1 MTARGECRLILW
13 QHYDMIILLA
23 QWYSIFRQNNS
34 ILINEHALT
43 RKTVHGYVLWVT
55 SRVGYLI
62 THGLVPSHRL
72 FEIIHIK
79 IKILKEKN
87 LDFFSLNFF
96 YFNQLLPEVKLN
108 RRRVKSVAC
117 MRPRWARYR
126 TSYMYLPQHIADS
139 YITAPS
145 GCSIT
150 GTVPPGFKSRNQSG
164 LSFKLTFTHS

>member
-34 ILINEHALT
+34 ILINEHALI
-43 RKTVHGYVLWVT
+43 RKTVHGYVLWLT
-55 SRVGYLI
+55 SRVEYLI
-62 THGLVPSHRL
+62 IHGLVPSHRL

-79 IKILKEKN
+79 RKILKEKN

-96 YFNQLLPEVKLN
+96 TLI
-108 RRRVKSVAC
+108 
-117 MRPRWARYR
+117 
-126 TSYMYLPQHIADS
+126 SYYQKWNSTREELKCCVHASPLGTLQKEIVYLPQHIADS

>member
-108 RRRVKSVAC
+108 RRRVKVLRAC
-117 MRPRWARYR
+117 
-126 TSYMYLPQHIADS
+126 
-139 YITAPS
+139 
-145 GCSIT
+145 
-150 GTVPPGFKSRNQSG
+150 VPPGHATERASVPTTAYRWLIYNGPIRLFDHWNCSTRV
-164 LSFKLTFTHS
+164 

>member
-62 THGLVPSHRL
+62 IHGLVPSHRL

-108 RRRVKSVAC
+108 RRRVKVLRAC
-117 MRPRWARYR
+117 
-126 TSYMYLPQHIADS
+126 
-139 YITAPS
+139 
-145 GCSIT
+145 
-150 GTVPPGFKSRNQSG
+150 VPPGHATERASVPTTAYRWLIYNGPIRLFDHWNCSTRV
-164 LSFKLTFTHS
+164 